1 MGKLFPP
8 SNLLPLLGV
17 TVCSLVCSQASVIF
31 PVLLNEF
38 QLRMEVSLYLDNL
51 KGKICYEPRRE
62 RDLEYQ

>member
-8 SNLLPLLGV
+8 PNMLPLLGV

-38 QLRMEVSLYLDNL
+38 QLRMEVSLYLYNL
-51 KGKICYEPRRE
+51 KGKNCYEPRRE